1 MQNAIHEQ
9 ERVALDQGLRD
20 GGSLAVRMLSAAVES
35 CVDRDAAR
43 ANVVLAFERDV
54 SPQLRLEMAGGDV
67 AEGDIRV
74 QERTRGLIERIVDLA
89 LHVADIARLASR
101 RGAPPV
107 PELDRLCRL
116 GGIAAVTGRNLLSAP
131 PAAYDPLADVLDELL
146 RRAEGAAQRSSR
158 ELDRWSMEC
167 LAS

>member
-1 MQNAIHEQ
+1 MTIGIHEQ

-20 GGSLAVRMLSAAVES
+20 GGGLAVRMLTAAVES
-35 CVDRDAAR
+35 CADRDAAR

-54 SPQLRLEMAGGDV
+54 SPHLRMELVGHDGDM
-67 AEGDIRV
+67 RV

-89 LHVADIARLASR
+89 LRIADIARLASR

-107 PELDRLCRL
+107 DEIERLCRL
-116 GGIAAVTGRNLLSAP
+116 GGIAATTGRNLLSAQ
-131 PAAYDPLADVLDELL
+131 PAAFDPLADVLDELL
-146 RRAEGAAQRSSR
+146 RRAEGAAQRSAR
-158 ELDRWSMEC
+158 ELDRSLEC